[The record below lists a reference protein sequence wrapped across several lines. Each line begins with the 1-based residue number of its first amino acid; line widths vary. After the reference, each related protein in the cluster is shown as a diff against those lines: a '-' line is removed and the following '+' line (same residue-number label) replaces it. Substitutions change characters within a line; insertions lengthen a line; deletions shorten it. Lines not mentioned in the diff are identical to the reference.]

1 MRETQKEKVL
11 RLLRLR
17 PQSTMDL
24 MNQYILAPQKII
36 QLLRL
41 DGYNILTS
49 PISGQKYSLYKL
61 IEEPKQIALF

>member
-1 MRETQKEKVL
+1 MVETQKKKVL
-11 RLLRLR
+11 RLLRIR

-24 MNQYILAPQKII
+24 MSQYILAPQKII

-49 PISGQKYSLYKL
+49 PIKGQKHCLYKL
-61 IEEPKQIALF
+61 LEEPKQIALF